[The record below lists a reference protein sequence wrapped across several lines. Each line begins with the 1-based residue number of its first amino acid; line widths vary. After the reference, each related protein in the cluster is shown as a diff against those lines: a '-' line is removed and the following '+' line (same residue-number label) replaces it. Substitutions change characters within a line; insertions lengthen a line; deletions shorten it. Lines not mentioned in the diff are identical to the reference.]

1 MLNRAVCYGENPEI
15 VSNHLFMLQSEAK
28 NNLQLVINRGLGL
41 NIYIGQIIKI
51 LILRIAF
58 IRRLNAIKITELNI
72 SYSVMR

>member
-1 MLNRAVCYGENPEI
+1 MLNRAVRYGENPEI

-58 IRRLNAIKITELNI
+58 IRRLNAI
-72 SYSVMR
+72 